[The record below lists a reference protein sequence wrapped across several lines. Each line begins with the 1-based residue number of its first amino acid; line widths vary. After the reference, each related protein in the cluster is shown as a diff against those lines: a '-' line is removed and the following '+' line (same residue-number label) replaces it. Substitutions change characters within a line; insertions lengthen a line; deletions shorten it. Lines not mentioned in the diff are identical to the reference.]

1 LNDQEETLV
10 PTVEQLRALEFM
22 GSVLWSRNSFGVLH
36 SEPGCGKGRLVG
48 MFLEQLDE
56 RIARV
61 RIDRCDLDSRE
72 FVRDI
77 LRQLGIAIETEDRT
91 DLRRLLERYLEHRAS
106 LGRMAV
112 LVVENAQRLRPQVL
126 EELGQLAALEA
137 GGVRM
142 VKVLLTGDASLCRV
156 VDSPRMRELLGEAG
170 IRFALSAAPPA
181 NASVR
186 MSMQGAEEREIVLT
200 AARLLIG
207 RSEVADLQID
217 SSFVSRYHALILRE
231 GPHHLLLDLGSTNG
245 FLVNSHRV
253 QKRVLQDGDLIQI
266 GPVRLD
272 YRSQSSSSVQD
283 GDATLSMRGPV
294 LSDEDPSVL
303 SFGRAS

>member
-1 LNDQEETLV
+1 LKDQEESIV
-10 PTVEQLRALEFM
+10 PTLEQLRALEFM
-22 GSVLWSRNSFGVLH
+22 GSVLWSRNSFGVLY
-36 SEPGCGKGRLVG
+36 SEPGCRKTLLVRL
-48 MFLEQLDE
+48 FLEQLDE

-61 RIDRCDLDSRE
+61 HIDRCDFDSRE
-72 FVRDI
+72 F
-77 LRQLGIAIETEDRT
+77 LRATLLQLGIAIETEDRT

-126 EELGQLAALEA
+126 EELGQLAALKV
-137 GGVRM
+137 GGVRIL
-142 VKVLLTGDASLCRV
+142 KILLTGDASLCCV

-170 IRFALSAAPPA
+170 IRLALSLARPA
-181 NASVR
+181 CASLR
-186 MSMQGAEEREIVLT
+186 MSMQGIEEREIVLT
-200 AARLLIG
+200 ASRLVIG
-207 RSEVADLQID
+207 RSESADLQID

-231 GPHHLLLDLGSTNG
+231 GSQHLLMDLGSTNG

-253 QKRVLQDGDLIQI
+253 QKRLLQDGDLIQI

-272 YRSQSSSSVQD
+272 YRSQPGLGAQE

-294 LSDEDPSVL
+294 LPEQDQSVV